1 MAHCSSGFLTRR
13 ESASHPARGCLTAI
27 FRARVEGDDRLR
39 GRTMNG
45 VDHRFKQHEP
55 IPREADTCADHYT
68 VVNVA
73 GQEAFNRR
81 NCGLVGFDKAV
92 LRMPAPPCEIG
103 QREFDPSVDLLRGHA
118 RWQRRVRKV
127 HRRRIKTDKQDTCHR
142 TSKALIAIRPSHST
156 RTVRGISLTWPE
168 STRGRRQASPRR
180 SRHERRTLATSTR
193 PTPKRLTC
201 RQEG

>member
-1 MAHCSSGFLTRR
+1 MRSPSSITRCARTVTGRRPCHLVATHMASAVAARYPRSRREANR
-13 ESASHPARGCLTAI
+13 ESASYPARRCLTAI
-27 FRARVEGDDRLR
+27 FRARVEGDGRLR
-39 GRTMNG
+39 RHTMDG
-45 VDHRFKQHEP
+45 VDHCFKQYQP
-55 IPREADTCADHYT
+55 IAREADTCADHYT

-127 HRRRIKTDKQDTCHR
+127 HRRRIKTDKQDAFHWP
-142 TSKALIAIRPSHST
+142 SKAAAL
-156 RTVRGISLTWPE
+156 L
-168 STRGRRQASPRR
+168 
-180 SRHERRTLATSTR
+180 
-193 PTPKRLTC
+193 C
-201 RQEG
+201 